1 MNLFCKKNIDLHIH
15 TNFSDGTFT
24 PEEVVAYAIK
34 SKLSAIAI
42 TDHDCIDG
50 IAPCE
55 LAAQNTDLEII
66 PGVELSAE
74 INNFEI
80 HIVGLLIDYK
90 QDWFINK
97 LKEIRLARL
106 ERMKMMIEKINQLG
120 IDIKLEE
127 VKVLC
132 KDDGAIGRLHLA
144 RALFNKG
151 IISSVR
157 EAFDRFIGADGPC
170 YVKRFILSPKEVIEM
185 IRNLNGIPVFAHPG
199 NMRHDEA
206 IPELISYGLMALEA
220 FHTDHN
226 QRKAQHYTSLA
237 KKYDLL
243 LSGGS
248 DCHGDGKGFPLMGRV
263 KVPYKILE
271 KMRKQK
277 MLNLSN
283 HRN

>member
-1 MNLFCKKNIDLHIH
+1 LNLFLKKNVDLHIH

-50 IAPCE
+50 IDPSK
-55 LAAQNTDLEII
+55 LAAENTDLEII
-66 PGVELSAE
+66 PGIELAAE
-74 INNFEI
+74 INNVEI

-90 QDWFINK
+90 QDWFIDK

-106 ERMKMMIEKINQLG
+106 ERMEKMIEKINNLG
-120 IDIKLEE
+120 LNIKIDD
-127 VKVLC
+127 VKALC
-132 KDDGAIGRLHLA
+132 KDGGAIGRLHLA
-144 RALFNKG
+144 RALFKKG
-151 IISSVR
+151 ITISVR
-157 EAFDRFIGADGPC
+157 EAFDRFIGANGPC
-170 YVKRFILSPKEVIEM
+170 YVKRFILTPQEVIEM
-185 IRNLNGIPVFAHPG
+185 ILKLNGIPVFAHPG

-226 QRKAQHYTSLA
+226 KRKSQHYTSLA
-237 KKYDLL
+237 KKYNLL

-263 KVPYKILE
+263 KVSYEILDEMKKAKTLKNE
-271 KMRKQK
+271 K
-277 MLNLSN
+277 NN
-283 HRN
+283 